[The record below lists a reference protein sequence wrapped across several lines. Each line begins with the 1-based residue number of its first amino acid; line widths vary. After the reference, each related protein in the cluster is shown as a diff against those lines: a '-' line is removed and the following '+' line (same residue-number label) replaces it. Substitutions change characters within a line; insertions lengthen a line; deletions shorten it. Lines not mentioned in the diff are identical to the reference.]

1 MDGKIPVA
9 RPIEDV
15 VADCHKIFISKLPG
29 NRMVGAA
36 WGAFCEAW
44 REYEFAKGI
53 ITTEEIAN
61 RHSDTYLWL
70 HHGKYQA
77 YAGVIRK
84 IADGLGVENVVWR
97 EASNAPSVPGIEPGD
112 RAGSGDED
120 QPG

>member
-15 VADCHKIFISKLPG
+15 VADCQKIFISKLPG

-44 REYEFAKGI
+44 REYEFCLSVIEDERNEK
-53 ITTEEIAN
+53 
-61 RHSDTYLWL
+61 RSDYYLWM
-70 HHGKYQA
+70 HHGRLSMCMA
-77 YAGVIRK
+77 VIHK

-97 EASNAPSVPGIEPGD
+97 EASNASSVPGAEPGD

>member
-15 VADCHKIFISKLPG
+15 VADCRKIFISKLPG
-29 NRMVGAA
+29 NKMVGAA
-36 WGAFCEAW
+36 WGAFCEA
-44 REYEFAKGI
+44 RELYDFAQQVIDDKK
-53 ITTEEIAN
+53 A
-61 RHSDTYLWL
+61 HSDLYLWQ
-70 HHGKYQA
+70 HFGQH
-77 YAGVIRK
+77 YAAAKVIRA

-97 EASNAPSVPGIEPGD
+97 EASNAPSVPGAEPGD